1 MKVLI
6 TGGAGFIGSHLAER
20 LIADGHKV
28 MVLDDLSTGSMRNI
42 DPLVA
47 HAGFDYRI
55 GSVQDQPLVTE
66 LVDCTDVTVH
76 LAAVVGVKLVVAR
89 PAYSIQTNYSGTE
102 AVLKAAASR
111 CNMVIISSTS
121 EVYGKANNLPFRE
134 DDDLV
139 LGPTSNSR
147 WSYGFSKALDECLA
161 LGYAREEGLP
171 VIITRL
177 FNTAG
182 PRQTGRYGMV
192 LPTFASQAVQ
202 GVPITVFGTGEQR
215 RCFAHVR
222 DVIEALI
229 RLIQTP
235 AAIGQ
240 VFNIGND
247 CEVSIARLAELVRD
261 SAGSHSPI
269 VKMSYDEAYAEGFE
283 DMQRRVPDLGKLEH
297 TIGYRPSTPLE
308 QIFADVIAE
317 KRTILT
323 AQ

>member
-66 LVDCTDVTVH
+66 LVDRTDMTVH
-76 LAAVVGVKLVVAR
+76 LAAAVGVKLVVAR
-89 PAYSIQTNYSGTE
+89 PAYSIQTNYNGTE

-111 CNMVIISSTS
+111 RKMVIISSSS
-121 EVYGKANNLPFRE
+121 EVYGKATNLLFRE

-147 WSYGFSKALDECLA
+147 WSYGFSKALDECLGLA
-161 LGYAREEGLP
+161 YAREEGVP

-202 GVPITVFGTGEQR
+202 GIPITVFGTGKQR

-222 DVIEALI
+222 DVIKALI

-283 DMQRRVPDLGKLEH
+283 DMQHRVPDLGKLEH

-308 QIFADVIAE
+308 QIIADVIAE